1 MVVGVI
7 TNVRRLARSATDDT
21 TRAAIPCAWRCD
33 RVLMVI
39 AAPLR
44 GKEMLAIAERDAIT
58 LVRERSS
65 GADETQH
72 VARFGGQFGDRD
84 FAALGSGFARASR
97 RYCEDRRRDQRDG
110 QPLAQRRRRSM
121 HPPSVT
127 LPGECAAY
135 ASRRVAASRAI
146 SQRP

>member
-65 GADETQH
+65 GADEAQH
-72 VARFGGQFGDRD
+72 VARFGGQLVKRD
-84 FAALGSGFARASR
+84 LALGDGFTRVSR

-110 QPLAQRRRRSM
+110 QPQAQRRRRSM

-127 LPGECAAY
+127 LPGGCAAY
-135 ASRRVAASRAI
+135 ASARVAASCAI
-146 SQRP
+146 SRRP